1 MLEFSHFLWF
11 YNSCISHQIFIF
23 HSLFH
28 RQFINLFYIKIM
40 TSLHSTLISHLWCR
54 FRICWRILNFIIGEL
69 IFHQLVL
76 LVRGQSPPVVDDVGD
91 AGAGSARLTSS
102 WPLGDVLTSSA
113 VTSLDNHVEH
123 CETSDAETE
132 EDEGEQQWQDWPGN
146 ISLSILSKLFQ
157 FHLSNIE
164 WKVKVKFFM
173 TSSW

>member
-1 MLEFSHFLWF
+1 
-11 YNSCISHQIFIF
+11 
-23 HSLFH
+23 
-28 RQFINLFYIKIM
+28 M
-40 TSLHSTLISHLWCR
+40 TSLHSTLISHLWSW

-132 EDEGEQQWQDWPGN
+132 EDEGEQQWQDWPGKYFTVN
-146 ISLSILSKLFQ
+146 SVKIISISSVKHWVKSKSFSWPPVDKSVWQSCPHLSIIIPF
-157 FHLSNIE
+157 
-164 WKVKVKFFM
+164 
-173 TSSW
+173 